1 MSGQLSKSIVNEY
14 AQALQVLDLAKKE
27 ALSPYVASLL
37 AIIFSR
43 SENQN
48 CLGELREWLSN
59 YITPYLY
66 SDPRNQADLRE
77 KTLAISTYY
86 LVENPNDLVNSLP
99 NEFLN
104 KYIEYASKQD
114 WYGDSFLAFII
125 GLLSDK
131 HVISE
136 SALAY
141 FNNKYSTFLEQ
152 QNIQAISQA
161 LFLIPSIGNSLRESG
176 LEIIR
181 TSIANPYAQTY
192 EKSWG
197 LIGISKS
204 VNQSDIELKS
214 HLKTGL
220 YEELAHMTTSF
231 FSKLISTTIRSK
243 YGQSDKAKRDTNQDE
258 NRVEVDGD
266 IEETQFVQS
275 SDIDV
280 AELSLITLSILLSDT
295 FFNLSIVGIPEKQI
309 VEFLDYE
316 NKNEKGFVQISRS
329 ANVIG
334 NILAIIFTF
343 LAGTLASIYL
353 FGLRID
359 NNQIVSTSNPALSD
373 LLILP
378 VWADYLLSQ
387 IQAVSRGESAL
398 EGMKEI
404 PLLRHLLHFRKK
416 KEIE

>member
-1 MSGQLSKSIVNEY
+1 MSGQLSKSIVYEY

-48 CLGELREWLSN
+48 CLGDLREWLSN

-161 LFLIPSIGNSLRESG
+161 LFLIPTIGNSLRESG

-181 TSIANPYAQTY
+181 KSVANPYAQTY

-204 VNQSDIELKS
+204 VNQSDIELQS

-220 YEELAHMTTSF
+220 YEELAH
-231 FSKLISTTIRSK
+231 
-243 YGQSDKAKRDTNQDE
+243 
-258 NRVEVDGD
+258 
-266 IEETQFVQS
+266 
-275 SDIDV
+275 
-280 AELSLITLSILLSDT
+280 
-295 FFNLSIVGIPEKQI
+295 
-309 VEFLDYE
+309 
-316 NKNEKGFVQISRS
+316 
-329 ANVIG
+329 
-334 NILAIIFTF
+334 
-343 LAGTLASIYL
+343 
-353 FGLRID
+353 
-359 NNQIVSTSNPALSD
+359 
-373 LLILP
+373 
-378 VWADYLLSQ
+378 
-387 IQAVSRGESAL
+387 
-398 EGMKEI
+398 
-404 PLLRHLLHFRKK
+404 
-416 KEIE
+416 

>member
-1 MSGQLSKSIVNEY
+1 MSGQLSKSIVYEY

-43 SENQN
+43 SENRN
-48 CLGELREWLSN
+48 CLGDIREWLFN

-66 SDPRNQADLRE
+66 SEPRNQADLRE

-141 FNNKYSTFLEQ
+141 FKNKYSTFLEQ

-161 LFLIPSIGNSLRESG
+161 LFLIPTIGNSLRESG

-204 VNQSDIELKS
+204 VTQSDIELQS

-220 YEELAHMTTSF
+220 YEELAHMTTLF
-231 FSKLISTTIRSK
+231 FSKLFSTNTKSK
-243 YGQSDKAKRDTNQDE
+243 YGLSDKAKRDTNQDE
-258 NRVEVDGD
+258 NRIEVNGD

-295 FFNLSIVGIPEKQI
+295 FFNLSIIGISENQI
-309 VEFLDYE
+309 VKFLDYE
-316 NKNEKGFVQISRS
+316 NKTEKGFVQISRS

-334 NILAIIFTF
+334 NILAVIFTF
-343 LAGTLASIYL
+343 LAGILASIYL
-353 FGLRID
+353 FGLRIE
-359 NNQIVSTSNPALSD
+359 NYQIVSTSNPALSD

-387 IQAVSRGESAL
+387 IQAVFRGESAL

>member
-1 MSGQLSKSIVNEY
+1 MSGKLYKSTIYEY
-14 AQALQVLDLAKKE
+14 AQALQVLELVKVE
-27 ALSPYVASLL
+27 ALSPYLASLL
-37 AIIFSR
+37 AIIFKH
-43 SENQN
+43 SEKQN
-48 CLGELREWLSN
+48 CLEEIREWLFN

-66 SDPRNQADLRE
+66 SDPRDQADLRE

-86 LVENPNDLVNSLP
+86 LVENPNDQKYLLP

-104 KYIEYASKQD
+104 RYLEYASKQD
-114 WYGDSFLAFII
+114 WYGDSFLAFTV
-125 GLLSDK
+125 GLLYDRNAI
-131 HVISE
+131 HE
-136 SALAY
+136 NALSY
-141 FNNKYSTFLEQ
+141 FNQRYITFLAQ
-152 QNIQAISQA
+152 QDIQAISQA
-161 LFLIPSIGNSLRESG
+161 LFLIPALEESTKESG
-176 LEIIR
+176 LNIIR

-204 VNQSDIELKS
+204 INQSDIESLF
-214 HLKTGL
+214 HLKTML

-231 FSKLISTTIRSK
+231 FSELISNGIKSK
-243 YGQSDKAKRDTNQDE
+243 YGQSDKTNRDIDHDE
-258 NRVEVDGD
+258 NRVLVEED
-266 IEETQFVQS
+266 IEETQTNQS
-275 SDIDV
+275 TDIDV
-280 AELSLITLSILLSDT
+280 AELSLVTLSTLLSDT

-343 LAGTLASIYL
+343 LAGILASIYL

>member
-1 MSGQLSKSIVNEY
+1 MSGQLSKSIVYEY

-48 CLGELREWLSN
+48 CLGDLREWLSN

-161 LFLIPSIGNSLRESG
+161 LFLIPTIGNSLRESG

-181 TSIANPYAQTY
+181 TSVANLYAQTY

-204 VNQSDIELKS
+204 VNQSDIELQS
-214 HLKTGL
+214 HLKTRL
-220 YEELAHMTTSF
+220 YEELAHMTTWY
-231 FSKLISTTIRSK
+231 FSKLISTTINSK
-243 YGQSDKAKRDTNQDE
+243 YGQSNKAKRDTNQDE

-295 FFNLSIVGIPEKQI
+295 FFNLSIIGISENQI

-353 FGLRID
+353 FGLRIE

-387 IQAVSRGESAL
+387 IQAVFRGESAL

>member
-1 MSGQLSKSIVNEY
+1 MSGQLSKRIVFEY

-48 CLGELREWLSN
+48 CLGDLREWLSN

-161 LFLIPSIGNSLRESG
+161 LFLIPTIGNSLRESG

-181 TSIANPYAQTY
+181 KSVANPYAQTY

-204 VNQSDIELKS
+204 VNQSDIELQS

-231 FSKLISTTIRSK
+231 FSKLISTTIKSK
-243 YGQSDKAKRDTNQDE
+243 YGQSDKAKKDTNQDE
-258 NRVEVDGD
+258 NRIEVDGD

-280 AELSLITLSILLSDT
+280 AELSLITSSILLSDT
-295 FFNLSIVGIPEKQI
+295 FFNLSIIGISENQI

-353 FGLRID
+353 FGLRIE
-359 NNQIVSTSNPALSD
+359 NNQIVYTSNPALSD

-387 IQAVSRGESAL
+387 IQAVFRGESAL

>member
-1 MSGQLSKSIVNEY
+1 MSGQLSKRIVFEY

-48 CLGELREWLSN
+48 CLGDLREWLSN

-161 LFLIPSIGNSLRESG
+161 LFLIPTIGNSLRESG

-181 TSIANPYAQTY
+181 KSVANPYAQTY

-204 VNQSDIELKS
+204 VNQSDIELQS

-231 FSKLISTTIRSK
+231 FSKLISTTIKSK
-243 YGQSDKAKRDTNQDE
+243 YGQSDKAKKDTNQDE
-258 NRVEVDGD
+258 NRIEVDGD

-295 FFNLSIVGIPEKQI
+295 FFNLSIIGISEKQI

-353 FGLRID
+353 FGLRIE

-387 IQAVSRGESAL
+387 IQAVFRGESAL

>member
-1 MSGQLSKSIVNEY
+1 MSGQLSKRIVFEY

-48 CLGELREWLSN
+48 CLGDLREWLSN

-161 LFLIPSIGNSLRESG
+161 LFLIPTIGNSLRESG

-181 TSIANPYAQTY
+181 KSVANPYAQTY

-204 VNQSDIELKS
+204 VNQSDIELQS

-231 FSKLISTTIRSK
+231 FSKLISTTIKSK
-243 YGQSDKAKRDTNQDE
+243 YGQSDKAKKDTYQDE
-258 NRVEVDGD
+258 NRIEVDGD

-280 AELSLITLSILLSDT
+280 AELSLITSSILLSDT
-295 FFNLSIVGIPEKQI
+295 FFNLSIIGISENQI

-353 FGLRID
+353 FGLRIE

-387 IQAVSRGESAL
+387 IQAVFRGESAL

>member
-1 MSGQLSKSIVNEY
+1 MSGQLSKSIVYEY

-27 ALSPYVASLL
+27 VLSPYVASLL

-48 CLGELREWLSN
+48 CLGDLREWLSN

-161 LFLIPSIGNSLRESG
+161 LFLIPTIGNSLRESG

-204 VNQSDIELKS
+204 VNQSDIELQS

-220 YEELAHMTTSF
+220 YEELAHVTTSF
-231 FSKLISTTIRSK
+231 FSKLISTTIKSK

-258 NRVEVDGD
+258 KRVEVDGD

-280 AELSLITLSILLSDT
+280 AELSLITSSILLSDT
-295 FFNLSIVGIPEKQI
+295 FFNLSIIGISEKQI

-353 FGLRID
+353 FGLRIE

-387 IQAVSRGESAL
+387 IQAVFRGESAL

>member
-1 MSGQLSKSIVNEY
+1 MSGQLSKSIVYEY

-48 CLGELREWLSN
+48 CLGDLREWLSN

-161 LFLIPSIGNSLRESG
+161 LFLIPTIGNSLRESG

-181 TSIANPYAQTY
+181 KSVANPYAQTY

-204 VNQSDIELKS
+204 VNQSDIELQS

-231 FSKLISTTIRSK
+231 FSKLISTTIKSK
-243 YGQSDKAKRDTNQDE
+243 YGQSDKAKKDTNQDE
-258 NRVEVDGD
+258 NRIEVDGD

-280 AELSLITLSILLSDT
+280 AELSLITSSILLSDT
-295 FFNLSIVGIPEKQI
+295 FFNLSIIGISENQI
-309 VEFLDYE
+309 VEFLDNE

>member
-1 MSGQLSKSIVNEY
+1 MSGQLSKSIVYEY

-48 CLGELREWLSN
+48 CLGDLREWLSN

-161 LFLIPSIGNSLRESG
+161 LFLIPTIGNSLRESG

-204 VNQSDIELKS
+204 VNQSDIELQS

-220 YEELAHMTTSF
+220 YEELAHMTTWY
-231 FSKLISTTIRSK
+231 FSKLISTTIKSK

-258 NRVEVDGD
+258 KRVEVDGD

-295 FFNLSIVGIPEKQI
+295 FFNLSIIGISEKQI

-353 FGLRID
+353 FGLRIE

-387 IQAVSRGESAL
+387 IQAVFRGESAL

>member
-1 MSGQLSKSIVNEY
+1 MSGQLSKSIVYEY

-48 CLGELREWLSN
+48 CLGDLREWLSN

-114 WYGDSFLAFII
+114 WYGDSFLAFIN

-161 LFLIPSIGNSLRESG
+161 LFLIPTIGNSLRESG

-181 TSIANPYAQTY
+181 TSVANLYAQTY

-204 VNQSDIELKS
+204 VNQSDIELQS
-214 HLKTGL
+214 HLKTRL
-220 YEELAHMTTSF
+220 YEELAHMTTWY
-231 FSKLISTTIRSK
+231 FSKLISTTINSK
-243 YGQSDKAKRDTNQDE
+243 YGQSNKAKRDTNQDE

-295 FFNLSIVGIPEKQI
+295 FFNLSIIGISENQI

-353 FGLRID
+353 FGLRIE

-387 IQAVSRGESAL
+387 IQAVFRGESAL

>member
-1 MSGQLSKSIVNEY
+1 MSGQLSKSIVYEY

-27 ALSPYVASLL
+27 GLSPYVASLL

-48 CLGELREWLSN
+48 CLGDLREWLSN

-114 WYGDSFLAFII
+114 WYGDSFLAFIN

-161 LFLIPSIGNSLRESG
+161 LFLIPTIGNSLRESG

-181 TSIANPYAQTY
+181 TSVANPYAQTY

-204 VNQSDIELKS
+204 VNQSDIELQS
-214 HLKTGL
+214 HLKTRL
-220 YEELAHMTTSF
+220 YEELAHMTTWY
-231 FSKLISTTIRSK
+231 FSKLISTTINSK
-243 YGQSDKAKRDTNQDE
+243 YGESDKAKRDTNQDE

-275 SDIDV
+275 SDLDV

-295 FFNLSIVGIPEKQI
+295 FFNLSIIGISENQI
-309 VEFLDYE
+309 VEFLDHE

-353 FGLRID
+353 FGLRIE

-387 IQAVSRGESAL
+387 IQAVFRGESAL

>member
-1 MSGQLSKSIVNEY
+1 MSGQLSKSIVYEY

-48 CLGELREWLSN
+48 CLGDLREWLSN

-161 LFLIPSIGNSLRESG
+161 LFLIPTIGNSLRESG

-181 TSIANPYAQTY
+181 KSVANPYAQTY

-204 VNQSDIELKS
+204 VNQSDIELQS

-220 YEELAHMTTSF
+220 YEELAHVTTSF
-231 FSKLISTTIRSK
+231 FSKLISTTIKSK
-243 YGQSDKAKRDTNQDE
+243 YGQSDKAKKDTYQDE
-258 NRVEVDGD
+258 NRIEVDGD

-280 AELSLITLSILLSDT
+280 AELSLITSSILLSDT
-295 FFNLSIVGIPEKQI
+295 FFNLSIIGISENQI

-353 FGLRID
+353 FGLRIE

-387 IQAVSRGESAL
+387 IQAVFRGESAL